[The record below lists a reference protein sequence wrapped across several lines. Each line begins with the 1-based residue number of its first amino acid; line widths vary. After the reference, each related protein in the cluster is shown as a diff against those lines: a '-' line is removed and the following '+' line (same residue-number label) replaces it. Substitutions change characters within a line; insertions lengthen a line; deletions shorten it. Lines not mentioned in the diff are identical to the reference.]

1 MDMRERK
8 YIKFRVD
15 MHEDTKFKIID
26 RMPERDLVQYL
37 WTRFVALAAKV
48 NREGDLYLSKNI
60 PYTIETLAIEF
71 NRSVDQVKVAVDVF
85 MQLEML
91 EFTEHNVYI
100 VKNFAKHQNIK
111 VKERIEPA
119 AKEEDIK
126 NKEIQVKEILENEI
140 DIVED
145 KEFESRTSQ
154 NEKYEEENIK
164 SVEIVRNDE
173 DDNNKDNDSL
183 EIINKDNN
191 NVDINVSD
199 EEISNNLQVNVPMLL
214 EVKKKNNKTKGR
226 KKKDTPFEITD
237 EEIEE
242 DPLFGFWEG
251 DERPLEEGESV
262 ISAWSF

>member
-1 MDMRERK
+1 MRERK

-15 MHEDTKFKIID
+15 MHEDTKLKIID

-48 NREGDLYLSKNI
+48 NRDGDLYLSKNI

-71 NRSVDQVKVAVDVF
+71 NRSTDQVKIAVDVF

-91 EFTEHNVYI
+91 EFTGHNVYI

-111 VKERIEPA
+111 VKEKIKPEV
-119 AKEEDIK
+119 KEEEIK
-126 NKEIQVKEILENEI
+126 NKEIQVKEILENKTYE
-140 DIVED
+140 VED
-145 KEFESRTSQ
+145 KEPKSIISK
-154 NEKYEEENIK
+154 NEKFQEKNLK
-164 SVEIVRNDE
+164 SLEIVKNNE
-173 DDNNKDNDSL
+173 VDNNKNSNNL
-183 EIINKDNN
+183 KIGNKDNSKVDN
-191 NVDINVSD
+191 NMCN
-199 EEISNNLQVNVPMLL
+199 EKSNNNSQDNVPILL

-237 EEIEE
+237 EEIEK
-242 DPLFGFWEG
+242 DPLSGFWEG

-262 ISAWSF
+262 VSTWAF